1 MKYEIVRGKAKKY
14 VKSKQYLIKIV
25 VQMKSLRMMQ
35 KVFLV
40 IVYTQFWNSS
50 LKLQLRILKKKH
62 NVSLHLIKL

>member
-40 IVYTQFWNSS
+40 IVYTHFKTAIKNF
-50 LKLQLRILKKKH
+50 KKKA
-62 NVSLHLIKL
+62 

>member
-14 VKSKQYLIKIV
+14 IKSKQYLIKIV

-35 KVFLV
+35 IVFLV

-50 LKLQLRILKKKH
+50 LKLQLRIKKKKH

>member
-1 MKYEIVRGKAKKY
+1 MKYDIVRGKAEKY

-25 VQMKSLRMMQ
+25 VQMSLRIMQ
-35 KVFLV
+35 IVFLV

-50 LKLQLRILKKKH
+50 LKLQFRIKKKKH